1 MSAKRCSGLPAAFAV
16 PAIAVLL
23 SVPMAPTSGLGR
35 EFQPPYSGFS
45 EQTTAFPYG
54 AALYGL
60 GVVVGAG
67 HGWEGGL
74 DGGFQRSQ
82 YKFTDCG
89 TCEGITEDIYNAE
102 LVADHLV
109 PLLRQAGARVYVVRQ
124 VDRNPLAV
132 EVDDGDP
139 GYSETGNWAD
149 GANVELGW
157 GQDYRTH
164 SVTYPGS
171 ATWNFVVPAD
181 GDYWVQARWAAGTNR
196 CQSVRYTVVHPGGAA
211 EYVVSQQRDG
221 SMWVHLGRFYFP
233 AGPASVTV
241 DVPDGSSCYLVA
253 DAVRIGGG
261 IDPDSEHPW
270 WHVGAA
276 RWLGETGPAVLDGNN
291 EVTFRPALANAIG
304 ADYFISVHADA
315 VGTASVTGTSTY
327 RYNCS
332 SGIEYQSLDPATCD
346 VPSGS
351 ADLQYAVHDAVL
363 EDLRAS
369 WDPAWTNRGRLVAN
383 FGELR
388 VLSGIPGILFESAYF
403 TNVSTGSGR
412 RMSDN
417 QAMHDPR
424 FRHILARAMVRG
436 LIETVNPDAGT
447 LADAPTH
454 LAVRNVDGQ
463 LVASWRPVPGASG
476 YRVYVARTKRAFD
489 GGRLTTGASLAIT
502 DVGPG
507 SMALVRVT
515 ALNSAGESDASD
527 AVAAS
532 PGGRGDSSI
541 LIVNG
546 FDRQDAW
553 VREDFNHRDYSF
565 EHGQGLLDAGFG
577 FDGASDEAVVDGD
590 VSLAGYGM
598 VDWILGRESTE
609 AETFNASAQS
619 VVSAYLDGGG
629 CVVASGTEVAWDLGA
644 RGGSQD
650 IAFMAAAF
658 GAEYVSDDAGTRSVS
673 PEDGGP
679 FETVAPF
686 SFDGL
691 AAGVYDPRYPDEL
704 TPVGGAV
711 AALRYS
717 TGGVAAVAFERSAGR
732 SILAGFPFETISD
745 SYARSDVMGAAADF
759 CRVDYID
766 QGDPTTGDLTTG
778 DDLGSPG
785 DNGPVDGSVVGEI
798 NEIDVF
804 EPDDGGAG
812 QPDAASGD
820 LAVTDGLEHGDCV
833 VPNVD
838 EGQVD
843 PSDVPTDRQGGA
855 DTTPDSAWL
864 TDLPISWVRDT
875 SGGGGGGCSFS
886 SSSPVQG
893 WSLVLLLMT
902 VLVPVGMARRAGRRT
917 GNGVHNRAP

>member
-532 PGGRGDSSI
+532 PGGRGDSAI

-553 VREDFNHRDYSF
+553 VREDFNHRDYSY

-650 IAFMAAAF
+650 IAFMAAVF
-658 GAEYVSDDAGTRSVS
+658 GAQFLGDDAETRSVS
-673 PEDGGP
+673 TETGGP

-686 SFDGL
+686 SFDGVVG
-691 AAGVYDPRYPDEL
+691 GVYEARYPDEL

-717 TGGVAAVAFERSAGR
+717 TGEVAAVAFERSVGR

-745 SYARSDVMGAAADF
+745 VHARSDVMGAAADF
-759 CRVDYID
+759 CRVDHVEDSD
-766 QGDPTTGDLTTG
+766 QTTG
-778 DDLGSPG
+778 DDTESPG
-785 DNGPVDGSVVGEI
+785 DNGPTDGAVVGEL

-804 EPDDGGAG
+804 QPDDSGGG
-812 QPDAASGD
+812 QPDAVSED
-820 LAVTDGLEHGDCV
+820 LAVTDELEHGDHLV
-833 VPNVD
+833 TNID
-838 EGQVD
+838 DGQVN
-843 PSDVPTDRQGGA
+843 PPDVRTDRQGGS
-855 DTTPDSAWL
+855 DTTLDSAWL
-864 TDLPISWVRDT
+864 TDLPNTWVRDT
-875 SGGGGGGCSFS
+875 SGGGGGGCSFA
-886 SSSPVQG
+886 SSSPVRG
-893 WSLVLLLMT
+893 WALVLSLML
-902 VLVPVGMARRAGRRT
+902 VLVPFVMARRAGRRM
-917 GNGVHNRAP
+917 GNGVHNRVPRCI